1 MDKKIGIFWLREDFR
16 ILKNYALAKATK
28 NHKKV
33 SALYIYKEENLKTN
47 PHKDG
52 GYLSLFKILK

>member
-1 MDKKIGIFWLREDFR
+1 MDKIGIFWLREDFR
-16 ILKNYALAKATK
+16 ILKEYALAKATK
-28 NHKKV
+28 NHKK
-33 SALYIYKEENLKTN
+33 YQHFTFIKRKNLKTN